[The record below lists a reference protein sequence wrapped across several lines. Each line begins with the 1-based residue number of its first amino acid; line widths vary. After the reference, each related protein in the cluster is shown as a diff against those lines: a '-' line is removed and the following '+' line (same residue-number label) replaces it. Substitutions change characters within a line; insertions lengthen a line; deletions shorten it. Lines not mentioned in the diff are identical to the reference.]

1 MPDTNVTLERTDDLP
16 LAFAGK
22 LVAEASSHHPAK
34 DRWTELRLYRLTDRD
49 GYVVESVGLS
59 SVAGE
64 VTLRSATVCPTVGD
78 VIGHLRK
85 SDSSRGMRR
94 SYLTELA
101 WELLRAAHA
110 AGAID
115 LPTVET
121 V

>member
-1 MPDTNVTLERTDDLP
+1 VTVTLDRTDDLP
-16 LAFAGK
+16 LAFDGD
-22 LVAEASSHHPAK
+22 LVAEASSHSPAK
-34 DRWTELRLYRLTDRD
+34 DRWTELRLYRLADRP

-64 VTLRSATVCPTVGD
+64 VTIRSATVCDTVGA
-78 VIGHLRK
+78 VIANLRK

-101 WELLRAAHA
+101 WELLRSAHA